1 MSERRAIGFRLNGAP
16 VRVVAEPGKRAL
28 DVLREACG
36 LTAAKEGCGTGE
48 CGACAVLVDG
58 TAKLSCLMLAAQLE
72 GRDVTTAEGLGTPQA
87 PHPLQAAFA
96 AHGAVQC
103 GYCSPGMTIAAAD
116 LLARDPAPDREAVRL
131 GLSGNLC
138 RCTGYVKIVD
148 AVMAAA
154 AVMREEKP

>member
-1 MSERRAIGFRLNGAP
+1 MSENGAITFQLNGAP
-16 VRVVAEPGKRAL
+16 VRVVVEPGKRAL

-72 GRDVTTAEGLGTPQA
+72 GRDVTTAEGLGTPETS
-87 PHPLQAAFA
+87 HPLQAAFA

-116 LLARDPAPDREAVRL
+116 LLARDPTPDREAVRQ

-154 AVMREEKP
+154 AVMREKKP

>member
-1 MSERRAIGFRLNGAP
+1 MSERREIGFRLNGAP
-16 VRVVAEPGKRAL
+16 VRVVVEPGKRAL

-72 GRDVTTAEGLGTPQA
+72 GRDVTTAEGLGTPET

-116 LLARDPAPDREAVRL
+116 LLARDPTPDREAVRQ

>member
-1 MSERRAIGFRLNGAP
+1 M
-16 VRVVAEPGKRAL
+16 
-28 DVLREACG
+28 
-36 LTAAKEGCGTGE
+36 
-48 CGACAVLVDG
+48 
-58 TAKLSCLMLAAQLE
+58 
-72 GRDVTTAEGLGTPQA
+72 
-87 PHPLQAAFA
+87 
-96 AHGAVQC
+96 QC